1 MRKKVLLISNHGG
14 GFYNFKRELVS
25 ELLKLGYEV
34 HFAVP
39 PNEKLERL
47 VMEGA
52 VHHEI
57 SIDRRGINPV
67 KDLDLINQFRRLI
80 KGIKPD
86 IILSHTIKPNIYA
99 SILARNQGI
108 PYLNNITGLGSALQN
123 NSKLAGLL
131 RFLYRYALSDSS
143 GIFFENE
150 GNRRYFQQY
159 NIGKEENYI
168 VVSGAGVNLDEFS
181 PKYKIETDESGSREK
196 EIIFIF
202 IGRIMKDKGIE
213 EFLGAAEYIKRSNPA
228 TRFQIVGFYDE
239 QEYSDKIDSLVKQN
253 IIEFLGPSTDTRVE
267 MSQADCIVLPSY
279 HEGMSNVLLEGAAM
293 GLPLIT
299 TDIHG
304 CKEAVDDGKNGFLCK
319 VKDTESLIDAMERFI
334 ALSAEERR
342 QMGLYGRE
350 KMVKE
355 FDRKL
360 VIGQYIKVI
369 QSVIGEAQ

>member
-181 PKYKIETDESGSREK
+181 PKYKIETDESGSQEK

-342 QMGLYGRE
+342 QMGLHGRE
-350 KMVKE
+350 KMLKE

>member
-181 PKYKIETDESGSREK
+181 PKYKIETDESGSQEK

-342 QMGLYGRE
+342 QMGLHGRE